1 MEQSGEMLSR
11 GVATL
16 KSGQKAD
23 ALRILKTVVEQDSDN
38 VNAWLWL
45 AASVSTPGE
54 TLSCLNRVLALDP
67 HNAKALAGIQWANAE
82 LERERSKLPESLP
95 SFQMTLLPAP
105 SSAALGGS
113 GSAKTIPSST
123 AESAAPVRPQVT
135 EQPVVHLQS
144 HFLSNVVI
152 VILSLT
158 LVLGLLVI
166 GGLLYAWLG

>member
-11 GVATL
+11 GVAAL

-23 ALRILKTVVEQDSDN
+23 ALRILKTVVDKDSDN
-38 VNAWLWL
+38 VNGWLWL

-95 SFQMTLLPAP
+95 SFQMTLLQAP
-105 SSAALGGS
+105 PSAAPGDALFLNPPMS
-113 GSAKTIPSST
+113 PAT
-123 AESAAPVRPQVT
+123 PVRPQAAG
-135 EQPVVHLQS
+135 QPVVHLQS

-152 VILSLT
+152 VTLSLT